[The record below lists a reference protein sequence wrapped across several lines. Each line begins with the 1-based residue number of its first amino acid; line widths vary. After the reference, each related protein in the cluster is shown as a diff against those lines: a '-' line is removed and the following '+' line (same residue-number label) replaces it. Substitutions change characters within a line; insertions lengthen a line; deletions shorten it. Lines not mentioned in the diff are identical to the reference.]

1 MFKTPFAAAIWSFV
15 YCGHFLYIRFMRIT
29 KNEIKY
35 VRSLSLKKNRQSEQK
50 FVVEGWR
57 ALKEV
62 LSSSSKVEIVGVLSR
77 YLDDPDYRGILS
89 NLEERGAIVRELT
102 EAELNA
108 LADTVHAQGVIA
120 VVQQKRRT
128 LEPHNLKKASLVVVA
143 DSVSDPGNLGS
154 IIRSSDWFNIDLLLL
169 GKGCVELYNDKVVRS
184 TVGSIFHLPIVEGID
199 LPSTLQMLKEN
210 NFSVIALSGDGKH
223 SYDEQSMSGKI
234 AIVLGSEAHGVSGEV
249 RALADDVVCI
259 PKYGKAESLN
269 VGVACGIVLA
279 RLRSQSEKKKGA

>member
-1 MFKTPFAAAIWSFV
+1 M
-15 YCGHFLYIRFMRIT
+15 HIT

-35 VRSLSLKKNRQSEQK
+35 VRSLSQKKNRQAEQK

-62 LSSSSKVEIVGVLSR
+62 LNSASKVEIAGVLSR
-77 YLDDPDYRGILS
+77 YLDDPDYKGILS
-89 NLEERGAIVRELT
+89 KLEERGAVVRELT

-120 VVQQKRRT
+120 VVQQKKRS
-128 LEPHNLKKASLVVVA
+128 LESDVLKKASIVVVA

-169 GKGCVELYNDKVVRS
+169 GKGCVELYNDKVIRS
-184 TVGSIFHLPIVEGID
+184 TVGSIFHLPIFEDIE
-199 LPSTLQMLKEN
+199 LTSTLRALKEN
-210 NFSVIALSGDGKH
+210 GFSVIALSGDGKR
-223 SYDEQSMSGKI
+223 SYEDQPMFGKL
-234 AIVLGSEAHGVSGEV
+234 ALVLGSEAHGVSAEV
-249 RALADDVVCI
+249 RALADDVVRI

-279 RLRSQSEKKKGA
+279 RIRSQRETKKGA